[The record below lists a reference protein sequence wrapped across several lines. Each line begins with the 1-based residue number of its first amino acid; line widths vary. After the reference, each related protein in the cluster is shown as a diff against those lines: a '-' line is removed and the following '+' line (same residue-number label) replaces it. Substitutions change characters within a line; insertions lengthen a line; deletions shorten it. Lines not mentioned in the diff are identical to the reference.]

1 MKILEA
7 SLDLFHRGSF
17 TGTSIN
23 QIVERAGITKG
34 ALFHHFRGK
43 MELGYAVV
51 DEVLRAWIVETWVTP
66 LATSTDPARDIMKI
80 VEGMGEELQEHP
92 ELVELGCPL
101 NNLAQ
106 EMSSLDEGFRLKLL
120 ELYDAWEGAL
130 EKAIRAGIDAGAV
143 RDDVD
148 PKATAVTLVALLEGC
163 IGMIK
168 VQQSLDQMERVGQ
181 GLSFF
186 LAGLKP
192 Q

>member
-186 LAGLKP
+186 LAGLQP